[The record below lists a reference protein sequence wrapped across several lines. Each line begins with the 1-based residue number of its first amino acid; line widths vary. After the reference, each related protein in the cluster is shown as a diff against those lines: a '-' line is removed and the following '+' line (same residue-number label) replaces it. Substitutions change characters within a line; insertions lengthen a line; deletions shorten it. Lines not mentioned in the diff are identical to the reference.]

1 MKNIRR
7 KDRQIQ
13 NDEAISLLENCDYG
27 VLSTIGSDNQ
37 PYGVPLNYVYKDNS
51 IYFHSAIIGHKIENL
66 ESNSKVSFCVVGHTK
81 ILPDKFSTEYESAVV
96 FGTATIAQGEDRQ
109 NALLLLLK
117 KYSPEHIPEGKEV
130 IQKQDK
136 ATKVIRIEIEH
147 MTGKARR

>member
-1 MKNIRR
+1 VKNIRR

-13 NDEAISLLENCDYG
+13 NDEVIRLLGNCDYG
-27 VLSTIGSDNQ
+27 VLSTVGSDNQ
-37 PYGVPLNYVYKDNS
+37 PYGVPLNYVYQDNC
-51 IYFHSAIIGHKIENL
+51 IYFHSAITGHKIENL
-66 ESNSKVSFCVVGHTK
+66 ESNSKVSFCIVGRTK
-81 ILPDKFSTEYESAVV
+81 VLPNKFTTEYESAVIY
-96 FGTATIAQGEDRQ
+96 GTATIVQGEDRQ

-117 KYSPEHIPEGKEV
+117 KYSPEHISEGKEI

>member
-1 MKNIRR
+1 M
-7 KDRQIQ
+7 
-13 NDEAISLLENCDYG
+13 
-27 VLSTIGSDNQ
+27 
-37 PYGVPLNYVYKDNS
+37 
-51 IYFHSAIIGHKIENL
+51 
-66 ESNSKVSFCVVGHTK
+66 
-81 ILPDKFSTEYESAVV
+81 PDKFSTEYESAVV